1 MTRRALPLMLVLIAF
16 VLALSACG
24 GGSTASSTTPATTG
38 GGGAGGGSTVKISAD
53 PSGALKDEQ
62 TDVSATA
69 GSISIY
75 FTNMSSLP
83 HDVTIEGNGASG
95 ATDQITDSTTSTTVD
110 LEPGTYTFFCSVD
123 GHRAAGMEGTLTV
136 HYQVTDCYLASVLID
151 LQHLGRS
158 RVIASYLIPGDE

>member
-1 MTRRALPLMLVLIAF
+1 MTRRALPLVLVLAAF

-24 GGSTASSTTPATTG
+24 GGSSSSSTTPATTG
-38 GGGAGGGSTVKISAD
+38 GGGGGGGSTVEISAD
-53 PSGALKDEQ
+53 PNGALKYEQ

-69 GSISIY
+69 GSITID

-136 HYQVTDCYLASVLID
+136 N
-151 LQHLGRS
+151 
-158 RVIASYLIPGDE
+158 

>member
-1 MTRRALPLMLVLIAF
+1 MTRRALPLLLLLAAL

-24 GGSTASSTTPATTG
+24 GGSSSSSTTPATTG
-38 GGGAGGGSTVKISAD
+38 GGGGGGGSTVKISAD
-53 PSGALKDEQ
+53 PSGALKYEQ

-69 GSISIY
+69 GSITID

-110 LEPGTYTFFCSVD
+110 LDPGTYTFFCSVD

-136 HYQVTDCYLASVLID
+136 N
-151 LQHLGRS
+151 
-158 RVIASYLIPGDE
+158 

>member
-1 MTRRALPLMLVLIAF
+1 MTRRALPLVLVLAAF

-24 GGSTASSTTPATTG
+24 GSSSSSTTPATTG
-38 GGGAGGGSTVKISAD
+38 GGGGEGGSTVKISAD
-53 PSGALKDEQ
+53 PSGALKYEQ

-69 GSISIY
+69 GSITID

-95 ATDQITDSTTSTTVD
+95 ATDEITDSTTSTTVD

-136 HYQVTDCYLASVLID
+136 N
-151 LQHLGRS
+151 
-158 RVIASYLIPGDE
+158 

>member
-1 MTRRALPLMLVLIAF
+1 LPLVLVLAAL

-24 GGSTASSTTPATTG
+24 GGSSSSSTTPATTG
-38 GGGAGGGSTVKISAD
+38 GGGGGGGSTVKISAD
-53 PSGALKDEQ
+53 PSGALKYEQ

-69 GSISIY
+69 GSITID

-110 LEPGTYTFFCSVD
+110 LDPGTYTFFCSVD

-136 HYQVTDCYLASVLID
+136 N
-151 LQHLGRS
+151 
-158 RVIASYLIPGDE
+158 

>member
-1 MTRRALPLMLVLIAF
+1 MTRRALPFVLVLAAF

-24 GGSTASSTTPATTG
+24 GGGSSSSTTPATTG
-38 GGGAGGGSTVKISAD
+38 GGGGGGGSTVKISAD
-53 PSGALKDEQ
+53 PSGALKYEQ

-69 GSISIY
+69 GSITID
-75 FTNMSSLP
+75 FTNMYSLQ
-83 HDVTIEGNGASG
+83 HDDTIEGNGASG

-136 HYQVTDCYLASVLID
+136 K
-151 LQHLGRS
+151 
-158 RVIASYLIPGDE
+158 

>member
-24 GGSTASSTTPATTG
+24 GGSSSSSTTPATTA

-53 PSGALKDEQ
+53 PSGALKYEQ

-69 GSISIY
+69 GSITID

-136 HYQVTDCYLASVLID
+136 N
-151 LQHLGRS
+151 
-158 RVIASYLIPGDE
+158 

>member
-1 MTRRALPLMLVLIAF
+1 MTRRALPLMLVLAAL

-24 GGSTASSTTPATTG
+24 GGSSSSSTTPATTG
-38 GGGAGGGSTVKISAD
+38 GGGGGGGSTVQISAD
-53 PSGALKDEQ
+53 PSGALKYEQ

-69 GSISIY
+69 GSITID

-110 LEPGTYTFFCSVD
+110 LDPGTYTFFCSVD

-136 HYQVTDCYLASVLID
+136 N
-151 LQHLGRS
+151 
-158 RVIASYLIPGDE
+158 

>member
-1 MTRRALPLMLVLIAF
+1 MTRRALPLLLVLAAS

-24 GGSTASSTTPATTG
+24 GGGSSSSTTPAATG
-38 GGGAGGGSTVKISAD
+38 GGGGGGGSTVQISAD
-53 PSGALKDEQ
+53 PSGALKFEQ

-69 GSISIY
+69 GSITID

-83 HDVTIEGNGASG
+83 HDVRIEGNGASG
-95 ATDQITDSTTSTTVD
+95 GTDQITNSSTSATVD

-136 HYQVTDCYLASVLID
+136 K
-151 LQHLGRS
+151 
-158 RVIASYLIPGDE
+158 

>member
-1 MTRRALPLMLVLIAF
+1 MTRRALPLVLVLAAF

-24 GGSTASSTTPATTG
+24 GGSSSSSTTPATTG
-38 GGGAGGGSTVKISAD
+38 GGGGGGGSTVKISAD
-53 PSGALKDEQ
+53 PSGALKFEQ

-69 GSISIY
+69 GSITID
-75 FTNMSSLP
+75 FTNMSSIP

-136 HYQVTDCYLASVLID
+136 K
-151 LQHLGRS
+151 
-158 RVIASYLIPGDE
+158 

>member
-1 MTRRALPLMLVLIAF
+1 MTRRALPLVLVLAAL

-24 GGSTASSTTPATTG
+24 GGGSSSSTTPATTG
-38 GGGAGGGSTVKISAD
+38 GGGGGGGSTVKISAD
-53 PSGALKDEQ
+53 PSGALKYEQ

-69 GSISIY
+69 GSITID

-110 LEPGTYTFFCSVD
+110 LDPGTYTFFCSVD

-136 HYQVTDCYLASVLID
+136 N
-151 LQHLGRS
+151 
-158 RVIASYLIPGDE
+158 

>member
-1 MTRRALPLMLVLIAF
+1 MTRRALPFVLVLAAL

-24 GGSTASSTTPATTG
+24 GGSSSSSTTPATTG
-38 GGGAGGGSTVKISAD
+38 GGGGGGGSTVKISAD
-53 PSGALKDEQ
+53 PSGALKYEQ

-69 GSISIY
+69 GSITID

-136 HYQVTDCYLASVLID
+136 N
-151 LQHLGRS
+151 
-158 RVIASYLIPGDE
+158 

>member
-1 MTRRALPLMLVLIAF
+1 MTRRALPLLLVLAAS

-24 GGSTASSTTPATTG
+24 GGSSSSSTTPASTGSG
-38 GGGAGGGSTVKISAD
+38 GGGGGGSTVKISAD
-53 PSGALKDEQ
+53 PSGALKYEQ

-69 GSISIY
+69 GSVTID

-95 ATDQITDSTTSTTVD
+95 QTDTITSSSTSTTID
-110 LEPGTYTFFCSVD
+110 LDPGTYTFFCSVD

-136 HYQVTDCYLASVLID
+136 K
-151 LQHLGRS
+151 
-158 RVIASYLIPGDE
+158 

>member
-1 MTRRALPLMLVLIAF
+1 MTRRALLLLLVLAAS

-24 GGSTASSTTPATTG
+24 GGSESSSTTPAATG
-38 GGGAGGGSTVKISAD
+38 GGGGGGGGSTVNISAD
-53 PSGALKDEQ
+53 PSGALKYEQ

-69 GSISIY
+69 GTITIN

-95 ATDQITDSTTSTTVD
+95 GTDQITNSSTSTTVD
-110 LEPGTYTFFCSVD
+110 LQPGTYTFFCSVG

-136 HYQVTDCYLASVLID
+136 N
-151 LQHLGRS
+151 
-158 RVIASYLIPGDE
+158 

>member
-1 MTRRALPLMLVLIAF
+1 MTRRALPLVLVLAAL

-24 GGSTASSTTPATTG
+24 GGSSSSSTTPATTG
-38 GGGAGGGSTVKISAD
+38 GGGGGGGSTVQISAD
-53 PSGALKDEQ
+53 PSGALKFEQ

-69 GSISIY
+69 GSITID

-136 HYQVTDCYLASVLID
+136 N
-151 LQHLGRS
+151 
-158 RVIASYLIPGDE
+158 

>member
-1 MTRRALPLMLVLIAF
+1 MPLLFVLAAS

-24 GGSTASSTTPATTG
+24 GGSSSSSTTPATTG
-38 GGGAGGGSTVKISAD
+38 GGGGGGGSSTVKISAD
-53 PSGALKDEQ
+53 PSGALKYEQ
-62 TDVSATA
+62 TDVSASA
-69 GSISIY
+69 GSITID

-95 ATDQITDSTTSTTVD
+95 ATDEITNSTTSTTVD

-136 HYQVTDCYLASVLID
+136 N
-151 LQHLGRS
+151 
-158 RVIASYLIPGDE
+158 

>member
-1 MTRRALPLMLVLIAF
+1 MTRRVLPLVLVLAAF

-24 GGSTASSTTPATTG
+24 GGSSSSSTTPATTG
-38 GGGAGGGSTVKISAD
+38 GGGGGGGSTVKISAD
-53 PSGALKDEQ
+53 PSGALKYEQ

-69 GSISIY
+69 GSITID

-136 HYQVTDCYLASVLID
+136 K
-151 LQHLGRS
+151 
-158 RVIASYLIPGDE
+158 

>member
-1 MTRRALPLMLVLIAF
+1 MTRRALPLVLVLAAL

-24 GGSTASSTTPATTG
+24 GGSSSSSTTPATTG
-38 GGGAGGGSTVKISAD
+38 GGGGGGGSTVKISAD
-53 PSGALKDEQ
+53 PSGALKYEQ

-69 GSISIY
+69 GSITID

-110 LEPGTYTFFCSVD
+110 LQPGTYTFFCSVD

-136 HYQVTDCYLASVLID
+136 N
-151 LQHLGRS
+151 
-158 RVIASYLIPGDE
+158 

>member
-1 MTRRALPLMLVLIAF
+1 MPLLLVLAAS

-24 GGSTASSTTPATTG
+24 GGSSSSSTTPASTSG
-38 GGGAGGGSTVKISAD
+38 GGGGGGGSTVKISAD
-53 PSGALKDEQ
+53 PSGALAYEQ

-69 GSISIY
+69 GAITID

-95 ATDQITDSTTSTTVD
+95 ATDTITGSTTSTTID

-136 HYQVTDCYLASVLID
+136 N
-151 LQHLGRS
+151 
-158 RVIASYLIPGDE
+158 

>member
-1 MTRRALPLMLVLIAF
+1 MTRRVLPLVLVLAAF

-24 GGSTASSTTPATTG
+24 GGSSSSSTTPATTG
-38 GGGAGGGSTVKISAD
+38 GSGGGGGSTVKISAD
-53 PSGALKDEQ
+53 PSGALKYEQ
-62 TDVSATA
+62 TEVSATA
-69 GSISIY
+69 GSITID

-136 HYQVTDCYLASVLID
+136 K
-151 LQHLGRS
+151 
-158 RVIASYLIPGDE
+158 

>member
-1 MTRRALPLMLVLIAF
+1 MTRRALPVVLVLAAL

-24 GGSTASSTTPATTG
+24 GGSSSSSTTPATTG
-38 GGGAGGGSTVKISAD
+38 GGGGGGGSTVKISAD
-53 PSGALKDEQ
+53 PSGALKYEQ

-69 GSISIY
+69 GSITID

-110 LEPGTYTFFCSVD
+110 LDPGTYTFFCSVD

-136 HYQVTDCYLASVLID
+136 N
-151 LQHLGRS
+151 
-158 RVIASYLIPGDE
+158 

>member
-1 MTRRALPLMLVLIAF
+1 MTRRAMPLLFVLAAS

-24 GGSTASSTTPATTG
+24 GGSSSSSTTPATTG
-38 GGGAGGGSTVKISAD
+38 GGGGGGGSSTVKISAD
-53 PSGALKDEQ
+53 PSGALKYEQ
-62 TDVSATA
+62 TDVSASA
-69 GSISIY
+69 GSITID

-95 ATDQITDSTTSTTVD
+95 ATDQITNSTTSTTVD

-136 HYQVTDCYLASVLID
+136 N
-151 LQHLGRS
+151 
-158 RVIASYLIPGDE
+158 

>member
-1 MTRRALPLMLVLIAF
+1 MTRRALPLLLVLTAS

-24 GGSTASSTTPATTG
+24 GGSSSSSTTPASTSG
-38 GGGAGGGSTVKISAD
+38 GGGGGGGSTVKISAD
-53 PSGALKDEQ
+53 PSGALKYEQ

-69 GSISIY
+69 GSITID

-95 ATDQITDSTTSTTVD
+95 ATDTITGSTTSTTID

-123 GHRAAGMEGTLTV
+123 GHRAAGMEGVLTV
-136 HYQVTDCYLASVLID
+136 
-151 LQHLGRS
+151 R
-158 RVIASYLIPGDE
+158 

>member
-1 MTRRALPLMLVLIAF
+1 MTRRAIPLLFVLAAS

-24 GGSTASSTTPATTG
+24 GGSSSSSTTPATTG
-38 GGGAGGGSTVKISAD
+38 GGGGGGGSSTVKISAD
-53 PSGALKDEQ
+53 PSGALKYEQ

-69 GSISIY
+69 GSITID

-95 ATDQITDSTTSTTVD
+95 ATDTITDSTTSTTVD

-136 HYQVTDCYLASVLID
+136 K
-151 LQHLGRS
+151 
-158 RVIASYLIPGDE
+158 

>member
-1 MTRRALPLMLVLIAF
+1 MTRRALPLVVVLAAL

-24 GGSTASSTTPATTG
+24 GGSSSSSTTPATTG
-38 GGGAGGGSTVKISAD
+38 GGGGGGGSTVKISAD
-53 PSGALKDEQ
+53 PSGALKYEQ

-69 GSISIY
+69 GSITID

-110 LEPGTYTFFCSVD
+110 LDPGTYTFFCSVD

-136 HYQVTDCYLASVLID
+136 N
-151 LQHLGRS
+151 
-158 RVIASYLIPGDE
+158 